1 MEKQIMTVIE
11 AEVDRRV
18 NSKLNEILKFMACK
32 YDLNIE
38 RLMRDIAGIDANQ
51 TQCLGL
57 IGKGSRCTRHARHHG
72 YCNIHQGQAPRAV
85 APPSPSQE
93 VVHTHTL
100 PPLFLEG
107 CPACEKMKKNRLNI

>member
-1 MEKQIMTVIE
+1 MESQIMAVVNTEIE
-11 AEVDRRV
+11 RRV
-18 NSKLNEILKFMACK
+18 NEKLADILRFMADK
-32 YDLNIE
+32 YDLSFE
-38 RLMRDIAGIDANQ
+38 RLMKDIAYVETNQ

-57 IGKGSRCTRHARHHG
+57 IGKGTRCTRHQRTNG
-72 YCNIHQGQAPRAV
+72 YCNIHQNQAPKIPQK
-85 APPSPSQE
+85 PPVEE

>member
-1 MEKQIMTVIE
+1 MTVIE
-11 AEVDRRV
+11 AEVERRV
-18 NSKLNEILKFMACK
+18 NSKLNEILKFMAGK
-32 YDLNIE
+32 YDLSIE
-38 RLMRDIAGIDANQ
+38 RLMRDVAGIDAENQ

-57 IGKGSRCTRHARHHG
+57 IGKGTRCTRHARHHG
-72 YCNIHQGQAPRAV
+72 YCNIHQSQAPRV
-85 APPSPSQE
+85 LSPPSAPQE

>member
-1 MEKQIMTVIE
+1 MENQIMVVVE
-11 AEVDRRV
+11 AEVERRV
-18 NSKLNEILKFMACK
+18 NAKLGEILKFMAGK
-32 YDLNIE
+32 YDLNLE
-38 RLMRDIAGIDANQ
+38 RLMRDVAGVDAHQ

-57 IGKGSRCTRHARHHG
+57 IGKGSRCTRHARNHG
-72 YCNIHQGQAPRAV
+72 YCNIHQGQAPKA
-85 APPSPSQE
+85 AAAPSPPQE